1 MMLIGTYAII
11 LILYSVSPSSLRRF
25 VSVIPLFFPDAI
37 PFANEFI
44 LVLDFL
50 GDKKGT
56 GTARLAFKIITAPMA
71 VILS

>member
-50 GDKKGT
+50 GNKKGT
-56 GTARLAFKIITAPMA
+56 GTVRLAFKIITAPMA

>member
-11 LILYSVSPSSLRRF
+11 LILYSVSPNSLRWF
-25 VSVIPLFFPDAI
+25 ISAIPLFFPEAI

-50 GDKKGT
+50 VNKKGT
-56 GTARLAFKIITAPMA
+56 GNVRLAFNIITAPMV